1 MDCGLL
7 HVSTLIFLSSQC
19 RSLSDSWRTTM
30 DILRHFFALAYAFKF
45 RHLHPAF
52 INIPCEFYFDLN
64 QSVFSTV
71 YTVLKLCGCQHR
83 AIKEKQIKNWYTSLK
98 AGSFI
103 FLFWPKATTILQLP
117 SVPVY
122 QCTSV
127 PFIRVIKDAV
137 CCTARACT
145 WSCPVESLSPEF
157 LFSTSSADIC
167 SFFIQLSYG

>member
-122 QCTSV
+122 QCTVDSGNK
-127 PFIRVIKDAV
+127 R
-137 CCTARACT
+137 CSLLHCTCVYMILPC
-145 WSCPVESLSPEF
+145 WIS
-157 LFSTSSADIC
+157 FSWI
-167 SFFIQLSYG
+167 SFFHFECWYMFFLYST